1 MTWRPGLRRQTPRFP
16 AGSVQAAR
24 RRASA
29 HGSPQSSAASGR
41 SKRTLRKRRGAALGC
56 GIPPS
61 GALRTNRKARRALA
75 LQDDSSVNAVSGAVN
90 EKIRRFAVWAPVHVP
105 AINGKPAAAAHGVA
119 SRPRPGGR
127 PETKAGKGPAL
138 PHRSALAGRRG
149 PGTFEET
156 GAFSVGR
163 GAALPTKGGLPP
175 AGRSHGRRRTYIQQ
189 GGGGPA
195 RSAPFPGNG
204 GRVPVLLAVLGKRVA
219 IRGGI
224 CYNNCRAVSAANSR
238 ACEIALC
245 PGGHV
250 SG

>member
-1 MTWRPGLRRQTPRFP
+1 M
-16 AGSVQAAR
+16 QAAC

-29 HGSPQSSAASGR
+29 YGSPQSSAASGR
-41 SKRTLRKRRGAALGC
+41 SNRTLRKRRGAALGC

-61 GALRTNRKARRALA
+61 GALRTNRQARRALA

-90 EKIRRFAVWAPVHVP
+90 EKIRRFAVWVP
-105 AINGKPAAAAHGVA
+105 AHVSAINAKPAAAAHGVA

-138 PHRSALAGRRG
+138 PRRSALAGRRG

-163 GAALPTKGGLPP
+163 GRLRPQKGAFRRQGVHTGGAAHTYSRAAEDRL
-175 AGRSHGRRRTYIQQ
+175 GR
-189 GGGGPA
+189 
-195 RSAPFPGNG
+195 APFPGNG
-204 GRVPVLLAVLGKRVA
+204 GRVPVLSAVLGKRVA

-238 ACEIALC
+238 ACGIALC